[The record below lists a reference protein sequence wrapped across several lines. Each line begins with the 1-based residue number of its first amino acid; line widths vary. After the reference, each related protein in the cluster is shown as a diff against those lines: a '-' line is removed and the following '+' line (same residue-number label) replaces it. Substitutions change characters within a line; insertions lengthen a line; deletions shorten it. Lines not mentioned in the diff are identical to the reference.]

1 MANKWGLI
9 ILSTIIGI
17 LLGGI
22 LEDNV
27 CEVAKQDLG
36 SATSLMKV
44 TCAILSIPIDW
55 IILIVAISGLIG
67 YLIWDYNN

>member
-1 MANKWGLI
+1 MANKWVLI
-9 ILSTIIGI
+9 IISTLIGI

-22 LEDNV
+22 LEDHV

-36 SATSLMKV
+36 SATSLMKA
-44 TCAILSIPIDW
+44 TCVILSIPIDW
-55 IILIVAISGLIG
+55 IILIVAVLGLMG